1 MLSAGRNE
9 PRFTVLPPAAAARHP
24 VPPPTIAHRPLADRA
39 LESLRRASIS
49 RPPKPLPE
57 LRLCATERRLRLVLI
72 KSIHDLIYLIDEP
85 IILHMAKDWQVLIRL
100 GAGSAVEIMRA
111 RLVEQDVVV
120 EGPFELPPLARLSSE
135 DQTFVAAFVCCHG
148 SIKQMEQLFGVSY
161 PTIKNRLN
169 RVGALL
175 PFVEVAPE
183 PTPPSASELLTRL
196 ERGEL
201 SVEEVLNQLRRQK
214 ESS

>member
-1 MLSAGRNE
+1 MSKE
-9 PRFTVLPPAAAARHP
+9 
-24 VPPPTIAHRPLADRA
+24 
-39 LESLRRASIS
+39 
-49 RPPKPLPE
+49 
-57 LRLCATERRLRLVLI
+57 
-72 KSIHDLIYLIDEP
+72 
-85 IILHMAKDWQVLIRL
+85 WQVLSKL
-100 GAGSAVEIMRA
+100 GAGSAVEILRA

-135 DQTFVAAFVCCHG
+135 DQTFVAAFVRCHG
-148 SIKQMEQLFGVSY
+148 SIKQVEQLFGVSY

-169 RVGALL
+169 RIGALL

-183 PTPPSASELLTRL
+183 LEPSPPSTSELLTRL

-201 SVEEVLNQLRRQK
+201 SVEEVLNQLRQK

>member
-1 MLSAGRNE
+1 M
-9 PRFTVLPPAAAARHP
+9 
-24 VPPPTIAHRPLADRA
+24 
-39 LESLRRASIS
+39 
-49 RPPKPLPE
+49 
-57 LRLCATERRLRLVLI
+57 
-72 KSIHDLIYLIDEP
+72 
-85 IILHMAKDWQVLIRL
+85 LHMSKEWQVLSRL
-100 GAGSAVEIMRA
+100 GAGSAVEILRA

-135 DQTFVAAFVCCHG
+135 DQTFVAAFVRCHG

-169 RVGALL
+169 RIGALL

-183 PTPPSASELLTRL
+183 PEPAPPSTSELLTRL

-201 SVEEVLNQLRRQK
+201 SVNEVLNQLRQK

>member
-1 MLSAGRNE
+1 M
-9 PRFTVLPPAAAARHP
+9 
-24 VPPPTIAHRPLADRA
+24 
-39 LESLRRASIS
+39 
-49 RPPKPLPE
+49 
-57 LRLCATERRLRLVLI
+57 
-72 KSIHDLIYLIDEP
+72 
-85 IILHMAKDWQVLIRL
+85 LHMSKEWQVLSKL
-100 GAGSAVEIMRA
+100 SAGSAVEILRA

-135 DQTFVAAFVCCHG
+135 DQTFVAAFVRCHG
-148 SIKQMEQLFGVSY
+148 SIKQVEQLFGVSY

-169 RVGALL
+169 RIGALL

-183 PTPPSASELLTRL
+183 PEPAPPSTSELLTRL

-201 SVEEVLNQLRRQK
+201 SVEEVLNQLRQK

>member
-1 MLSAGRNE
+1 M
-9 PRFTVLPPAAAARHP
+9 
-24 VPPPTIAHRPLADRA
+24 
-39 LESLRRASIS
+39 
-49 RPPKPLPE
+49 
-57 LRLCATERRLRLVLI
+57 
-72 KSIHDLIYLIDEP
+72 IH
-85 IILHMAKDWQVLIRL
+85 MSKDWQVLSRL
-100 GAGSAVEIMRA
+100 GAGSEVEILRA

-135 DQTFVAAFVCCHG
+135 DQTFVAAFVRCHG

-169 RVGALL
+169 RIGGLL

-183 PTPPSASELLTRL
+183 PGPAPPSTSELLSRL

-201 SVEEVLNQLRRQK
+201 SVEEVLDHMRQK

>member
-1 MLSAGRNE
+1 ML
-9 PRFTVLPPAAAARHP
+9 
-24 VPPPTIAHRPLADRA
+24 
-39 LESLRRASIS
+39 
-49 RPPKPLPE
+49 
-57 LRLCATERRLRLVLI
+57 
-72 KSIHDLIYLIDEP
+72 DLTYLIQKP
-85 IILHMAKDWQVLIRL
+85 TMIHMSKEWQVLSRL
-100 GAGSAVEIMRA
+100 GAGSAVEILRA

-135 DQTFVAAFVCCHG
+135 DQTFVAAFVRCHG

-169 RVGALL
+169 RIGALL

-183 PTPPSASELLTRL
+183 SEPAPPSTSDLLTRL

-201 SVEEVLNQLRRQK
+201 SVEEVLNQLRQK

>member
-1 MLSAGRNE
+1 MSKE
-9 PRFTVLPPAAAARHP
+9 
-24 VPPPTIAHRPLADRA
+24 
-39 LESLRRASIS
+39 
-49 RPPKPLPE
+49 
-57 LRLCATERRLRLVLI
+57 
-72 KSIHDLIYLIDEP
+72 
-85 IILHMAKDWQVLIRL
+85 WQVLSKL
-100 GAGSAVEIMRA
+100 GAGSAVEILRA

-135 DQTFVAAFVCCHG
+135 DQTFVAAFVRCHG
-148 SIKQMEQLFGVSY
+148 CIKQVEQLFGVSY

-169 RVGALL
+169 RIGALL

-183 PTPPSASELLTRL
+183 PEPAPPSTSELLTRL

-201 SVEEVLNQLRRQK
+201 SVEEVLNQLRQK

>member
-1 MLSAGRNE
+1 M
-9 PRFTVLPPAAAARHP
+9 
-24 VPPPTIAHRPLADRA
+24 
-39 LESLRRASIS
+39 
-49 RPPKPLPE
+49 
-57 LRLCATERRLRLVLI
+57 
-72 KSIHDLIYLIDEP
+72 IHMSKE
-85 IILHMAKDWQVLIRL
+85 WQVLSKL
-100 GAGSAVEIMRA
+100 GAGSAVEILRA
-111 RLVEQDVVV
+111 RLVDQDVVV

-135 DQTFVAAFVCCHG
+135 DQTFVAAFVRCHG

-169 RVGALL
+169 RIGALL

-183 PTPPSASELLTRL
+183 SEPAPPSTSELLTGL

-201 SVEEVLNQLRRQK
+201 SVEEVLDQLRQK

>member
-1 MLSAGRNE
+1 M
-9 PRFTVLPPAAAARHP
+9 
-24 VPPPTIAHRPLADRA
+24 
-39 LESLRRASIS
+39 
-49 RPPKPLPE
+49 
-57 LRLCATERRLRLVLI
+57 
-72 KSIHDLIYLIDEP
+72 IH
-85 IILHMAKDWQVLIRL
+85 MSKDWQVLSKL
-100 GAGSAVEIMRA
+100 GAGSAVEILRA

-135 DQTFVAAFVCCHG
+135 DQTFVAAFVRCHG
-148 SIKQMEQLFGVSY
+148 SIKQVEQLFGVSY

-169 RVGALL
+169 RIGALL

-183 PTPPSASELLTRL
+183 AEPAPPSTSELLTRL

-201 SVEEVLNQLRRQK
+201 SVEEVLNQLRQK

>member
-1 MLSAGRNE
+1 M
-9 PRFTVLPPAAAARHP
+9 
-24 VPPPTIAHRPLADRA
+24 I
-39 LESLRRASIS
+39 
-49 RPPKPLPE
+49 
-57 LRLCATERRLRLVLI
+57 
-72 KSIHDLIYLIDEP
+72 
-85 IILHMAKDWQVLIRL
+85 HMAKDWQVLVGL

-120 EGPFELPPLARLSSE
+120 EGPFELPPLARLSAE
-135 DQTFVAAFVCCHG
+135 DQTFVAAFVRCHG
-148 SIKQMEQLFGVSY
+148 SIKQMEQFFGVSY

-169 RVGALL
+169 RIGALL

-183 PTPPSASELLTRL
+183 PEPAPPSTSELLTRL

>member
-1 MLSAGRNE
+1 MSKE
-9 PRFTVLPPAAAARHP
+9 
-24 VPPPTIAHRPLADRA
+24 
-39 LESLRRASIS
+39 
-49 RPPKPLPE
+49 
-57 LRLCATERRLRLVLI
+57 
-72 KSIHDLIYLIDEP
+72 
-85 IILHMAKDWQVLIRL
+85 WQVLSKL
-100 GAGSAVEIMRA
+100 GAGSAVEILRA

-135 DQTFVAAFVCCHG
+135 DQTFVAAFVRCHG

-169 RVGALL
+169 RIGALL

-183 PTPPSASELLTRL
+183 PEPAPPSTSELLTRL

-201 SVEEVLNQLRRQK
+201 SVEEVLNQLRQK
-214 ESS
+214 EPS

>member
-1 MLSAGRNE
+1 MSKA
-9 PRFTVLPPAAAARHP
+9 
-24 VPPPTIAHRPLADRA
+24 
-39 LESLRRASIS
+39 
-49 RPPKPLPE
+49 
-57 LRLCATERRLRLVLI
+57 
-72 KSIHDLIYLIDEP
+72 
-85 IILHMAKDWQVLIRL
+85 WQVLSKL
-100 GAGSAVEIMRA
+100 GAGSAVEILRA

-135 DQTFVAAFVCCHG
+135 DQTFVAAFVRCHG
-148 SIKQMEQLFGVSY
+148 SIKQVEQLFGVSY

-169 RVGALL
+169 RIGAQL

-183 PTPPSASELLTRL
+183 PEPAPPSTSELLTRL

-201 SVEEVLNQLRRQK
+201 SVEEVLNQLRQK

>member
-1 MLSAGRNE
+1 MSKE
-9 PRFTVLPPAAAARHP
+9 
-24 VPPPTIAHRPLADRA
+24 
-39 LESLRRASIS
+39 
-49 RPPKPLPE
+49 
-57 LRLCATERRLRLVLI
+57 
-72 KSIHDLIYLIDEP
+72 
-85 IILHMAKDWQVLIRL
+85 WQVLSKL
-100 GAGSAVEIMRA
+100 GAGSAVEILRA

-135 DQTFVAAFVCCHG
+135 DQTFVAAFVRCHG
-148 SIKQMEQLFGVSY
+148 SIKQVEQLFGVSY

-169 RVGALL
+169 RIGALL

-183 PTPPSASELLTRL
+183 PQPAPPSTSELLTRL

-201 SVEEVLNQLRRQK
+201 SVEQVLNQLRQK